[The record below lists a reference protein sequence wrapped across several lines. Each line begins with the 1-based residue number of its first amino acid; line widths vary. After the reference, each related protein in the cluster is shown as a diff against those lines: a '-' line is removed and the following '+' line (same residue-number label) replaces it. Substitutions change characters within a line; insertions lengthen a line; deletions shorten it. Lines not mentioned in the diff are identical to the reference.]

1 MTSRPLIILDFDRT
15 LFSEVFYERFVRLM
29 GEHNLLPESVVQDL
43 LITIKDPDQTIDLL
57 TPLKNAGVDTDKA
70 LSIARSETSHESF
83 LYPDVSEFLER
94 HKKYRII
101 ILTTGVDLSWQEAK
115 LSLCPELKDF
125 KKILIYGN
133 KGRYILDNLKTD
145 SNKVSLGE
153 LEGEW
158 YDRIVLVDDRVEALI
173 PLIGTPGVE
182 LWQVERPGAKYL
194 RTHDHEGIK
203 HVTSLKEIHI
213 A

>member
-1 MTSRPLIILDFDRT
+1 MTSRPLLILDFDRT

-29 GEHNLLPESVVQDL
+29 DEHNLLPESVVEDL
-43 LITIKDPDQTIDLL
+43 LVTIKDPEQTIDLL
-57 TPLKNAGVDTDKA
+57 TPLKKAGVDTDKA
-70 LSIARSETSHESF
+70 LSIAGNELTHESV
-83 LYPDVSEFLER
+83 LYADVPEFLER
-94 HKKYRII
+94 HTKYRII

-125 KKILIYGN
+125 KKILIYEN
-133 KGRYILDNLKTD
+133 KGRYILDNLKRQSD
-145 SNKVSLGE
+145 KVSLSD

-158 YDRIVLVDDRVEALI
+158 FDRIVLVDDRVDALI
-173 PLIGTPGVE
+173 PLIGTPSVE
-182 LWQVERPGAKYL
+182 LWQVERPGAKYQ
-194 RTHDHEGIK
+194 RTQDHEGIH